1 MSDNNDKD
9 TTPTTVDEAIDVL
22 KMRYDDQYDIRM
34 VPSVQ
39 LGGGPHLCRCTI
51 RVRHGEFSAADGTY
65 LDALRN
71 ALLKTLEAPQ

>member
-1 MSDNNDKD
+1 MADNELD
-9 TTPTTVDEAIDVL
+9 TTPTTVDEAINIL
-22 KMRYDDQYDIRM
+22 RMRYDDQYDIRM

-51 RVRHGEFSAADGTY
+51 RVRHGEFSARDSTY
-65 LDALRN
+65 LEALRD